1 MIRGI
6 SHSRRPAAF
15 ALAGVAL
22 ALLAGLLDGRAR
34 AGLHRSR
41 AEGAESARVLSG
53 RLAAAAP
60 YTAGRLE
67 DLRLQIRDLRGRLG
81 DADAWTRVRE
91 ALRDQWRPEGD
102 TAAEREGF
110 SVRTGAFRMS
120 SPLTSDWPGIM
131 ATVAALERIPGV
143 GIGLLELAARGA
155 PGPRPMDLVR
165 VTVVVHSR
173 RSAPA
178 NPSQENP

>member
-1 MIRGI
+1 MIRGLAY
-6 SHSRRPAAF
+6 SRRPAAI
-15 ALAGVAL
+15 ALAGLTMAL
-22 ALLAGLLDGRAR
+22 VAGLLDARAR
-34 AGLHRSR
+34 AALRWSR

-81 DADAWTRVRE
+81 DADAWTRVRD

-102 TAAEREGF
+102 TAAERGGF

-120 SPLTSDWPGIM
+120 SPLTSDWPGIV

-143 GIGLLELAARGA
+143 GIGLLELAAHGS
-155 PGPRPMDLVR
+155 PGPRPMELVR

-173 RSAPA
+173 RNPPA
-178 NPSQENP
+178 TYSHENP